1 MKKILSFSL
10 YGNKPIFNVGCIEN
24 AKLHKKYFTD
34 WVMRVYCNHS
44 VPEETLTELK
54 KYDVE
59 IVILD
64 QDTNYFASMWR
75 FHPYSEPGVSHF
87 ISRDADSRI
96 SKRDECAVNQW
107 IESKKEFHIIRDH
120 PVGHGWVINAGMWGC
135 VPNPNENI
143 IELINNY
150 ININNTPEE
159 KSIDQRFLKDI
170 IYPKINNSNLFLNDE
185 YFNYEGIGVK
195 IDRERELDNYQ
206 FIGEPIN
213 SKNMLVD
220 AYRDSILPGW
230 SGLNN
235 NKELIGGD
243 Y

>member
-10 YGNKPIFNVGCIEN
+10 YGDKPIFNVGCIEN
-24 AKLHKKYFTD
+24 AKLHKNFFTD
-34 WVMRVYCNHS
+34 WVMRVYCNNS

-120 PVGHGWVINAGMWGC
+120 PVGHGWVINAGMW
-135 VPNPNENI
+135 
-143 IELINNY
+143 
-150 ININNTPEE
+150 
-159 KSIDQRFLKDI
+159 
-170 IYPKINNSNLFLNDE
+170 
-185 YFNYEGIGVK
+185 
-195 IDRERELDNYQ
+195 
-206 FIGEPIN
+206 
-213 SKNMLVD
+213 
-220 AYRDSILPGW
+220 
-230 SGLNN
+230 
-235 NKELIGGD
+235 
-243 Y
+243 